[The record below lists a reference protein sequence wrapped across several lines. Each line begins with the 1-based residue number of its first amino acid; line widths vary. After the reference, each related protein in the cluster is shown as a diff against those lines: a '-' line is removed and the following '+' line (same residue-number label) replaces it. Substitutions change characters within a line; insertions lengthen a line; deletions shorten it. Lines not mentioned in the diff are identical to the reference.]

1 MFCVHGKVVLQFSFV
16 TTHKKVLSAC
26 VCVYACVYLS
36 LLEATTHVKVKRH
49 NKWRGLCSTFP
60 QRRLFLKGMH
70 PCTQNFQ
77 RNVSMQTNLSSA
89 NDSIFHYC
97 MTDTYFWVQKL
108 ICVSKLAL
116 VSLLVNVTCH
126 CFCACVMTRLV
137 VQIILPLS
145 TQFSYKLV
153 RPFTQTLVS
162 PKPAL
167 PWPGPALLHLHTS
180 AIRTRSLMSSC
191 RQRCYLSAMILIN
204 LMLPELS
211 NSQNDVR

>member
-1 MFCVHGKVVLQFSFV
+1 MAWFVL
-16 TTHKKVLSAC
+16 
-26 VCVYACVYLS
+26 
-36 LLEATTHVKVKRH
+36 
-49 NKWRGLCSTFP
+49 NISTKAF
-60 QRRLFLKGMH
+60 FFKGML

-167 PWPGPALLHLHTS
+167 PWHCCIHTHLQSGPEVWCHHAAKGVTCLLWFL
-180 AIRTRSLMSSC
+180 
-191 RQRCYLSAMILIN
+191 
-204 LMLPELS
+204 
-211 NSQNDVR
+211 